1 MAQRTIVFLEDDL
14 GGGDADETLAFGLDG
29 RAYEI
34 DLSTKN
40 AAALRKALAPYVE
53 AARRVS
59 SRNGSGSRAARA
71 SAGAGPDAA
80 TLRAWAIDNG
90 YEVNSRGRVSAA
102 IREAYESS

>member
-1 MAQRTIVFLEDDL
+1 MAQRTLVFLEDDL

-34 DLSTKN
+34 DLNTKN
-40 AAALRKALAPYVE
+40 ASALRKALAPYVA
-53 AARRVS
+53 AARKVS
-59 SRNGSGSRAARA
+59 ARGGSAGRAARP
-71 SAGAGPDAA
+71 SAESGPDAA
-80 TLRAWAIDNG
+80 TLRAWALENG

>member
-14 GGGDADETLAFGLDG
+14 AGGDAEETLSFGLDG

-34 DLSTKN
+34 DLNTKN
-40 AAALRKALAPYVE
+40 AAALRKALAPYV
-53 AARRVS
+53 AGARKVS
-59 SRNGSGSRAARA
+59 IRNGSAGRTARA
-71 SAGAGPDAA
+71 SADSGPDAA
-80 TLRAWAIDNG
+80 TLRAWALENG

>member
-14 GGGDADETLAFGLDG
+14 GGGDADETLGFGLDG

-34 DLSTKN
+34 DLSKKN
-40 AAALRKALAPYVE
+40 ASALRKALAPYVA
-53 AARRVS
+53 AARKVS
-59 SRNGSGSRAARA
+59 SRSGSARAARA
-71 SAGAGPDAA
+71 GADSGPDAA
-80 TLRAWAIDNG
+80 TLRAWAIENG

>member
-40 AAALRKALAPYVE
+40 ANAMRKALAPYV
-53 AARRVS
+53 AKARKVG
-59 SRNGSGSRAARA
+59 SRSASAGRAARA
-71 SAGAGPDAA
+71 ADDGPDAA
-80 TLRAWAIDNG
+80 TLRAWAIENG
-90 YEVNSRGRVSAA
+90 YEVNARGRVSAA

>member
-1 MAQRTIVFLEDDL
+1 MAQRTIVYLEDDL

-40 AAALRKALAPYVE
+40 ASALRKTLAPYLA
-53 AARRVS
+53 AARKVS
-59 SRNGSGSRAARA
+59 GRNGSGSRAVRA
-71 SAGAGPDAA
+71 AAGTGPDAA

-102 IREAYESS
+102 IREAYENS